1 MNEMKDYKQLITS
14 SENFCILPWIHFH
27 SWPDGRV
34 MPCCV
39 ADSNSPVS
47 KIESG
52 TSIIEM
58 MNTDKYKQI
67 RLDMLDNKP
76 VDICKR
82 CYDLEKV
89 GVQTLRKGH
98 NGRRGLDN
106 LDLVKA
112 TNPDGSIDDF
122 KMKYMDIRFSN
133 LCNMKCRSCGPSC
146 SSQWAQEFL
155 EFKGVEIT
163 SKHFGLTK
171 MVINS
176 NEDGT
181 FLEKLKPYL
190 NDVEEVYF
198 AGGEILITPEH
209 YECLDYWIE
218 HDLCSQVELTYTTN
232 FSSLK
237 YKDKDLIEYWKKFP
251 KLKIWASLDGK
262 DDIAEIMRKGTDW
275 EKIVHNMKSLRF
287 SVPHAEFQITPTIS
301 IWNIFSYGEFFDYL
315 IDNDLLDKNTAP
327 RLNLLTSPWY
337 ANIMILP
344 DHIRSD
350 LQATY
355 KEYIFKYCYNPELV
369 NNFKTIENTLK
380 HGAENKGGIQ
390 EFIAFN
396 DELDEIRKEK
406 IIDIVPELR
415 EVYEWARN

>member
-1 MNEMKDYKQLITS
+1 MSELKKLITES
-14 SENFCILPWIHFH
+14 KNFCILPWIHFH

-39 ADSNSPVS
+39 ADSNEPVS
-47 KIESG
+47 KIEKGVSV
-52 TSIIEM
+52 IEM
-58 MNTDKYKQI
+58 MNTEKYKQI
-67 RLDMLDNKP
+67 RLDMLNDKP

-82 CYDLEKV
+82 CYDLETV
-89 GVQTLRKGH
+89 GVQTLRQGH
-98 NGRRGLDN
+98 NGRRGLEN
-106 LDLVKA
+106 IDLVAA
-112 TNPDGSIDDF
+112 TEPDGSIKDF

-155 EFKGVEIT
+155 EFKGVEVT
-163 SKHFGLTK
+163 KEHFGITK
-171 MVINS
+171 MVVNS
-176 NEDGT
+176 NEDGS
-181 FLEKLKPYL
+181 FMEKLKPYL
-190 NDVEEVYF
+190 RDVEEVYF

-209 YECLDYWIE
+209 YECLDFWIE
-218 HDLCSQVELTYTTN
+218 QGLSEKVELTYTTN

-262 DDIAEIMRKGTDW
+262 GDVAEIMRKGTDW
-275 EKIVHNMKSLRF
+275 ERIVNNMTELRN

-301 IWNIFSYGEFFDYL
+301 IWNIFSYGEFFDFL
-315 IDNDLLDKNTAP
+315 IDNNLLDKSTAP
-327 RLNLLTSPWY
+327 RLNLLTNPWY

-344 DHIRSD
+344 DHVRSD
-350 LQATY
+350 LQAKY
-355 KEYIFKYCYNPELV
+355 REYIFKYCYNPELV

-396 DELDEIRKEK
+396 DELDSIRKEK
-406 IIDIVPELR
+406 IVDIIPELK
-415 EVYEWARN
+415 EVYEWAKS